1 MPGPPKLVGSGG
13 HADVYDLGD
22 GRVLRRYRDA
32 AAVAGREAA
41 VMVHALSHGV
51 PVPEV
56 FDVSGADIVMEHAAG
71 PTMLQDV
78 TRRPWTLDRH
88 ARLLTA
94 LHSTVHAVPAL
105 SWLRA
110 PFGDGAVLLHTDLHP
125 GNVILTR
132 AGPRLIDWQGARPAA
147 RLRRTLR
154 SPGCWSRRHRYP
166 DHWRSGQ
173 WAGLGRRCSPA
184 ATSPRSSRWRRAGSR
199 PRPGTGSAI
208 RQSASPRRPCCADCS
223 AAAGSPIA
231 GQIGDGDPATG
242 RSSALAGAAARADP
256 GAAGRGQLLP
266 GL

>member
-1 MPGPPKLVGSGG
+1 MPGPPKLVGSGR

-56 FDVSGADIVMEHAAG
+56 FDVSGADIVMEHAVG

-94 LHSTVHAVPAL
+94 LHSMVHAVPAL

-110 PFGDGAVLLHTDLHP
+110 PFGDGTVLLHTDLHP

-132 AGPRLIDWQGARPAA
+132 AGPRLIDWQGAARGPAA
-147 RLRRTLR
+147 ADVALTWVLVATSQIPGPLVQRAVGRAGQALFARRYLAAVQ
-154 SPGCWSRRHRYP
+154 PLAPCWLAAAARHRLS
-166 DHWRSGQ
+166 DTTVRESE
-173 WAGLGRRCSPA
+173 A
-184 ATSPRSSRWRRAGSR
+184 AMLHRLLRSSRL
-199 PRPGTGSAI
+199 
-208 RQSASPRRPCCADCS
+208 ADC
-223 AAAGSPIA
+223 GP
-231 GQIGDGDPATG
+231 D
-242 RSSALAGAAARADP
+242 R
-256 GAAGRGQLLP
+256 
-266 GL
+266 

>member
-1 MPGPPKLVGSGG
+1 MPGPPKLVGSGR

-94 LHSTVHAVPAL
+94 LHSMVHAVPAL

-110 PFGDGAVLLHTDLHP
+110 PFGDGTVLLHTDLHP

-132 AGPRLIDWQGARPAA
+132 AGPRLIDWQGAARGPAA
-147 RLRRTLR
+147 ADVALTWVLVATSQIPGPLVQRAVGRAGQALFARRYLAAVQ
-154 SPGCWSRRHRYP
+154 PLAPCWLAAAARHRLS
-166 DHWRSGQ
+166 DTTVRESE
-173 WAGLGRRCSPA
+173 A
-184 ATSPRSSRWRRAGSR
+184 AMLHRLLRSSRL
-199 PRPGTGSAI
+199 
-208 RQSASPRRPCCADCS
+208 ADC
-223 AAAGSPIA
+223 GP
-231 GQIGDGDPATG
+231 D
-242 RSSALAGAAARADP
+242 R
-256 GAAGRGQLLP
+256 
-266 GL
+266 

>member
-1 MPGPPKLVGSGG
+1 MPGPPKLVGSGR

-94 LHSTVHAVPAL
+94 LHSMVHAVPAL

-110 PFGDGAVLLHTDLHP
+110 PFGDGTVLLHTDLHP
-125 GNVILTR
+125 GNVILTQ
-132 AGPRLIDWQGARPAA
+132 AGPRLIDWQGAARGPAA
-147 RLRRTLR
+147 ADVALTWVLV
-154 SPGCWSRRHRYP
+154 
-166 DHWRSGQ
+166 
-173 WAGLGRRCSPA
+173 
-184 ATSPRSSRWRRAGSR
+184 ATSQIPGPLVQRAVGRAGQ
-199 PRPGTGSAI
+199 ALF
-208 RQSASPRRPCCADCS
+208 ARRYLAAVQPLAPCW
-223 AAAGSPIA
+223 
-231 GQIGDGDPATG
+231 
-242 RSSALAGAAARADP
+242 LAAAARHRLSDTTVRESEAAMLHRLLRSRRLADCGP
-256 GAAGRGQLLP
+256 DR
-266 GL
+266 

>member
-1 MPGPPKLVGSGG
+1 MPGPPKLVGSGR

-41 VMVHALSHGV
+41 VMVHALAHGV

-78 TRRPWTLDRH
+78 TRRPWTLDSQ

-94 LHSTVHAVPAL
+94 LHSMVHAVPAL

-110 PFGDGAVLLHTDLHP
+110 PFGDGTVLLHTDLHP

-132 AGPRLIDWQGARPAA
+132 AGPRLIDWQGAARGPAA
-147 RLRRTLR
+147 ADVALTWVLVATSQIPGPLVQRAVGRAGQALFARRYLAAVQ
-154 SPGCWSRRHRYP
+154 PLAPCWLAAAARHRLS
-166 DHWRSGQ
+166 DTTVRESE
-173 WAGLGRRCSPA
+173 A
-184 ATSPRSSRWRRAGSR
+184 AMLHRLLRSSRL
-199 PRPGTGSAI
+199 
-208 RQSASPRRPCCADCS
+208 ADC
-223 AAAGSPIA
+223 GP
-231 GQIGDGDPATG
+231 D
-242 RSSALAGAAARADP
+242 R
-256 GAAGRGQLLP
+256 
-266 GL
+266 

>member
-1 MPGPPKLVGSGG
+1 MPGPLTLVGSGR

-41 VMVHALSHGV
+41 VMVHALAHGV

-94 LHSTVHAVPAL
+94 LHSMVHAVPAL

-110 PFGDGAVLLHTDLHP
+110 PFGDGTVLLHTDLHP

-132 AGPRLIDWQGARPAA
+132 AGPRLIDWQGAARGPAA
-147 RLRRTLR
+147 ADVALTWVLVATSQIPGPLVQRAVGRAGQALFARRYLAAVQ
-154 SPGCWSRRHRYP
+154 PLAPCWLAAAARHRLS
-166 DHWRSGQ
+166 DTTVRESE
-173 WAGLGRRCSPA
+173 A
-184 ATSPRSSRWRRAGSR
+184 AMLHRLLRSSRL
-199 PRPGTGSAI
+199 
-208 RQSASPRRPCCADCS
+208 ADC
-223 AAAGSPIA
+223 GP
-231 GQIGDGDPATG
+231 D
-242 RSSALAGAAARADP
+242 R
-256 GAAGRGQLLP
+256 
-266 GL
+266 

>member
-1 MPGPPKLVGSGG
+1 MPGPLKLVGSGR

-78 TRRPWTLDRH
+78 TRRPWTLDSH

-94 LHSTVHAVPAL
+94 LHSMVHAVPAL

-110 PFGDGAVLLHTDLHP
+110 PFGDGTVLLHTDLHP

-132 AGPRLIDWQGARPAA
+132 AGPRLIDWQGAARGPAA
-147 RLRRTLR
+147 ADVALTWVLVATSQIPGPLVQRAVGLAGQALFARRYLAAVQPLAPCWLAAAARHRLSDTTVRESEAAMLRRL
-154 SPGCWSRRHRYP
+154 
-166 DHWRSGQ
+166 
-173 WAGLGRRCSPA
+173 L
-184 ATSPRSSRWRRAGSR
+184 RSSRL
-199 PRPGTGSAI
+199 
-208 RQSASPRRPCCADCS
+208 ADC
-223 AAAGSPIA
+223 GPD
-231 GQIGDGDPATG
+231 Q
-242 RSSALAGAAARADP
+242 
-256 GAAGRGQLLP
+256 
-266 GL
+266 

>member
-1 MPGPPKLVGSGG
+1 MPGPPKLVGSGR

-78 TRRPWTLDRH
+78 TRRPWTLDSQ

-94 LHSTVHAVPAL
+94 LHSMVHAVPAL

-110 PFGDGAVLLHTDLHP
+110 PFGDGTVLLHTDLHP

-132 AGPRLIDWQGARPAA
+132 AGPRLIDWQGAARGPAA
-147 RLRRTLR
+147 ADVALTWVLVATSQIPGPLVQRAVGRAGQALFARRYLAAVQ
-154 SPGCWSRRHRYP
+154 PLAPCWLAAAARHRLS
-166 DHWRSGQ
+166 DTTVRESE
-173 WAGLGRRCSPA
+173 A
-184 ATSPRSSRWRRAGSR
+184 AMLHRLLRSSRL
-199 PRPGTGSAI
+199 
-208 RQSASPRRPCCADCS
+208 ADC
-223 AAAGSPIA
+223 GP
-231 GQIGDGDPATG
+231 D
-242 RSSALAGAAARADP
+242 R
-256 GAAGRGQLLP
+256 
-266 GL
+266 